1 MAEAAGIARAG
12 ARVQEI
18 VEETAEALSLR
29 EKINLRANFLWS
41 YGLERPALWAPY
53 AQDAPR
59 PFEFICLEEIGEAAV
74 SLLKIAYGMRR
85 DELILETARLL
96 GYRSTSI
103 NIRER
108 VNDAL
113 SALELDNRIQV
124 VGGQIR
130 ALELS

>member
-1 MAEAAGIARAG
+1 
-12 ARVQEI
+12 
-18 VEETAEALSLR
+18 
-29 EKINLRANFLWS
+29 
-41 YGLERPALWAPY
+41 
-53 AQDAPR
+53 
-59 PFEFICLEEIGEAAV
+59 
-74 SLLKIAYGMRR
+74 MRR
-85 DELILETARLL
+85 DELILETTRLL

>member
-1 MAEAAGIARAG
+1 MTAPSLYSD
-12 ARVQEI
+12 
-18 VEETAEALSLR
+18 EE
-29 EKINLRANFLWS
+29 
-41 YGLERPALWAPY
+41 G
-53 AQDAPR
+53 D
-59 PFEFICLEEIGEAAV
+59 EAAV
-74 SLLKIAYGMRR
+74 SLLKVAYGMRR

-96 GYRSTSI
+96 GYRSTST

-124 VGGQIR
+124 IGGQIR